1 MEGGKPDGSGGGEA
15 LPAHSQ
21 TSNRHAVRSDPEKD
35 ACAQPGR
42 RHTRGQATDGH
53 TVRPRTGSP
62 ETVAHVF
69 TQSGNKGGRMQ
80 NQTNKSCTWS
90 DRTRGQARSQ
100 TSDTGGQRGDTRG
113 DVVGRTTLLQG
124 QAGRQPSGR
133 KPEKHGQARR
143 PPGGRAGGGG
153 ARRACGRQARGVG
166 AQVCGAPPTASQI
179 LSPTGACTQTT
190 GARQAQPAGHWGPWG
205 PKRSPPPC
213 PCGGPPAGKV
223 EAPAG
228 PKVTTAAGPTHGHT
242 SAGPLLGRRVLSQTT
257 WVNWVGLREP
267 LGKPRVPSEPP
278 GRPAY
283 HGPRGR
289 PPALA

>member
-1 MEGGKPDGSGGGEA
+1 MEGGKPDGSGGREA

-21 TSNRHAVRSDPEKD
+21 TSNRHAVGSDPEKD

-53 TVRPRTGSP
+53 TVRPQTGSP

-69 TQSGNKGGRMQ
+69 TQSGNKGGRMR
-80 NQTNKSCTWS
+80 NQTNKTCTWS

-100 TSDTGGQRGDTRG
+100 TSDTGGQTGHTRG
-113 DVVGRTTLLQG
+113 DVVGQTTLLQG

-143 PPGGRAGGGG
+143 PPGGPAGGGH
-153 ARRACGRQARGVG
+153 VG
-166 AQVCGAPPTASQI
+166 LGPRSAVRP
-179 LSPTGACTQTT
+179 
-190 GARQAQPAGHWGPWG
+190 RQPA
-205 PKRSPPPC
+205 RSSHPRVRAHRRWARARHSQLGT
-213 PCGGPPAGKV
+213 GGPGGRSAALLRAPAGKV
-223 EAPAG
+223 EAP
-228 PKVTTAAGPTHGHT
+228 AGPTHGHT

-283 HGPRGR
+283 HGLRGR